1 MKPFQLEIITPE
13 RTVLRAEVGS
23 IVAPATT
30 GKIGVLANHAPLV
43 ASLDA
48 GPLKVTLLDGTTRLF
63 AIGGGFLEVASNEAR
78 ILADSGEPADE
89 IDEERARKAE
99 ERARKRLKDHEKDL
113 DLARAE
119 AALARAVTRL
129 KAVRDLRGYGMGGA
143 RERHQAGSGPGH

>member
-13 RTVLRAEVGS
+13 RTVLRVDVTS
-23 IVAPATT
+23 IVAPAAT

-48 GPLKVTLLDGTTRLF
+48 GPLKVTMADGSTRIF
-63 AIGGGFLEVASNEAR
+63 ALGGGFLEVAANEAR

-99 ERARKRLKDHEKDL
+99 ERARRRLKERAQDL

-119 AALARAVTRL
+119 AALSRAVART
-129 KAVRDLRGYGMGGA
+129 KAVRDLRGYGTGGA
-143 RERHQAGSGPGH
+143 RERHHAGGGASH